1 MTDVDFVRDDV
12 EFEDVRHFSL
22 RSLEMNFATVMPII
36 ITISPPSALIFIFD
50 NDLPPGIII
59 IPTLE
64 INFSDN

>member
-1 MTDVDFVRDDV
+1 MDFTVNVIDDT
-12 EFEDVRHFSL
+12 EFEDLETFFVALFSEEP
-22 RSLEMNFATVMPII
+22 SDANVTFVP
-36 ITISPPSALIFIFD
+36 SSALIFIFD